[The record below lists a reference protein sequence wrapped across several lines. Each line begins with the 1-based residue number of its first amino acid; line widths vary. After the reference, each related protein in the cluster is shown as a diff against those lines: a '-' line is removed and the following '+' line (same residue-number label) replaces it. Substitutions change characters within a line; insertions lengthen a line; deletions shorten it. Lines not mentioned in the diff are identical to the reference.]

1 MLGKSRVF
9 LNADCRKSRI
19 SMVCL
24 QLPTIRTNRVLKWS
38 LNIESF
44 RRLATLFKS
53 QTFVFSNNGYV
64 FYQIYWPADTMIVR
78 LIL

>member
-38 LNIESF
+38 
-44 RRLATLFKS
+44 
-53 QTFVFSNNGYV
+53 QTFVFSDNGYV
-64 FYQIYWPADTMIVR
+64 FYQIYWPADTMIVM